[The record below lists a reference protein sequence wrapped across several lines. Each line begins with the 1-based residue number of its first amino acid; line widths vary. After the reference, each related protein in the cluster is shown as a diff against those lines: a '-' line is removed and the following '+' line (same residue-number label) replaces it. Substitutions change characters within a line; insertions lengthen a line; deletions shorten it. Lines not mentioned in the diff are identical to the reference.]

1 MQRTQPMLIVVPI
14 LPILLMQLINRF
26 TKTALVC
33 LFFATSWQSNA
44 AWYEARGQAVIVD
57 GNKAAAKKNATE
69 EALRQALLFAGASI
83 SSVQHL
89 TDGLLNDEHLL
100 MTASGEVHQLELTDE
115 VWHNDYVTIAVR
127 ADITPNATVC
137 ASEDDLKKISTSHFR
152 VENTSH
158 LLDGDLRQFS
168 SSLTHELTH
177 LINSRNNNLQIA
189 HIEPYTL
196 NIQNKD
202 RPYHMRALS
211 KKANT
216 QYSLYG
222 EINDMSVV
230 REPSSSLAFWKSDN
244 ATRYFSLSIE
254 VYDAMN
260 GGLLLQKDYDMN
272 AEWAFDK
279 FKKINTKSAKFWQ
292 SSFGTSLSKTLNTVV
307 TDMQEALTCQPLTGH
322 VVSVSSD
329 NLSISLGRDNNVQEG
344 DTLTLY
350 QVKQVIDSSGTTFLQ
365 YSLYPGEFS
374 VLRAYSNS
382 STIVHKTGGVIAN
395 IQENDFVVKR

>member
-1 MQRTQPMLIVVPI
+1 
-14 LPILLMQLINRF
+14 MQLIMRLMQPMQLTQPLPLTNRF
-26 TKTALVC
+26 ILTALFC
-33 LFFATSWQSNA
+33 LLYSAPWQSDA
-44 AWYEARGQAVIVD
+44 AWYEAKGQAVIVD
-57 GNKAAAKKNATE
+57 GNKTAAKKNATE
-69 EALRQALLFAGASI
+69 EALRQALLFAGASV

-89 TDGLLNDEHLL
+89 TDGLLNDERLS

-115 VWHNDYVTIAVR
+115 VWHSDYVTIAVR

-137 ASEDDLKKISTSHFR
+137 TSADDLKSISTSHFR
-152 VENTSH
+152 VANTSH
-158 LLDGDLRQFS
+158 LLDGDLRDFS

-196 NIQNKD
+196 DIQNKD
-202 RPYHMRALS
+202 RPHHMRALS

-222 EINDMSVV
+222 EIDDVSVV
-230 REPSSSLAFWKSDN
+230 REPSASLAFWKSDN

-260 GGLLLQKDYDMN
+260 GGLLLQKHYDMN
-272 AEWAFDK
+272 AEWAFDR
-279 FKKINTKSAKFWQ
+279 FAKINTKSAKFWQ
-292 SSFGTSLSKTLNTVV
+292 SSFGTSLSKTLNNVV
-307 TDMQEALTCQPLTGH
+307 IDMQEALTCQPLTGH
-322 VVSVSSD
+322 VISVNSD
-329 NLSISLGRDNNVQEG
+329 NVSISLGQDNNIQEG

-350 QVKQVIDSSGTTFLQ
+350 QVKQVIDSSGTSFLQ
-365 YSLYPGEFS
+365 YSIYPGEFT
-374 VLRAYSNS
+374 VLQAYSNS